1 VDEDHLGVP
10 TRVKEPKP
18 TMTGSGAVRSDV
30 RPGYRAVLRHPVA
43 GRLIGVKGIS
53 ELGDFVGLAALLLL
67 GYQQTGS
74 LLGAAAVYTAR
85 ALPAILVATLL
96 GGWLDVPPR
105 RPTLSV
111 LAFAGAAALVLPV
124 MVPAASTALV
134 ASAILGAVRAAYV
147 AVTTAVVAESVE
159 REIQLPYFG
168 MAAVINSSV
177 QVAGIAVGSGLTV
190 ALGPRVALLAD
201 LVSFLIAGVVLALL
215 PIGSQR
221 EHRDRLPPGAGFVL
235 IWRQPTLRV
244 LALLTW
250 ATLVCSVLPET
261 VATNAP
267 RGWIPAVMAASAFGG
282 AVFAWVAGI
291 TVFLERPL
299 NQARTAS
306 VLGLA
311 LIGGAFVLFAGGHP
325 VLLVLANLLIGAA
338 TGWTVGAQATFAR
351 LAPAGRMGQL
361 EATMIASNLFLE
373 GVGVLALSL
382 VAVAAGSD
390 GAAYLVGGVL
400 VLGAAAAALRPL
412 RSLGG

>member
-1 VDEDHLGVP
+1 
-10 TRVKEPKP
+10 
-18 TMTGSGAVRSDV
+18 MTGSGVADV

-43 GRLIGVKGIS
+43 GRLIGVKAIS
-53 ELGDFVGLAALLLL
+53 ELGDFVGLAALLLI

-105 RPTLSV
+105 RPALCV
-111 LAFAGAAALVLPV
+111 LALAGAAALTLPTAF
-124 MVPAASTALV
+124 PTASTALV

-147 AVTTAVVAESVE
+147 AITTAVVAESVD
-159 REIQLPYFG
+159 RAIQLPYFG
-168 MAAVINSSV
+168 MAAVINLSV
-177 QVAGIAVGSGLTV
+177 QVGGIAVGSGLSLV
-190 ALGPRVALLAD
+190 LGPRVALLAD
-201 LVSFLIAGVVLALL
+201 LLSFLVAAAILALL
-215 PIGSQR
+215 PLADR
-221 EHRDRLPPGAGFVL
+221 RARRDRLPPGAGFVL

-250 ATLVCSVLPET
+250 ATLVCSALPET

-267 RGWIPAVMAASAFGG
+267 RGWIPAAMASSALGG
-282 AVFAWVAGI
+282 AVFAGVAGRSR
-291 TVFLERPL
+291 FLERPL
-299 NQARTAS
+299 NQARIAA
-306 VLGLA
+306 VLGVSLV
-311 LIGGAFVLFAGGHP
+311 GGAVVLFAGGHP
-325 VLLVLANLLIGAA
+325 LLLVVANTVIGAA

-382 VAVAAGSD
+382 FAVAAGSD
-390 GAAYLVGGVL
+390 GAAYLAGGLL
-400 VLGAAAAALRPL
+400 VLLAAAAALRPL
-412 RSLGG
+412 RGMPESGAEVS

>member
-1 VDEDHLGVP
+1 MRRLQP
-10 TRVKEPKP
+10 VKDTKP
-18 TMTGSGAVRSDV
+18 TMTGSGAVRPAV
-30 RPGYRAVLRHPVA
+30 RPGYRAVLRHPIA
-43 GRLIGVKGIS
+43 GPLIGVKAIS

-111 LAFAGAAALVLPV
+111 LAFAGAVALVLPTV
-124 MVPAASTALV
+124 FPAASTALV

-147 AVTTAVVAESVE
+147 AVNAAVVAESVH
-159 REIQLPYFG
+159 RDIQLPYFG
-168 MAAVINSSV
+168 MAAVINSLV

-201 LVSFLIAGVVLALL
+201 LVSFLVAGVILAVL
-215 PIGSQR
+215 PIDSRR
-221 EHRDRLPPGAGFVL
+221 ESRHRLPPGAGFVL
-235 IWRQPTLRV
+235 IWQHPTLRV

-267 RGWIPAVMAASAFGG
+267 AGWIPAVMAASALGG
-282 AVFAWVAGI
+282 AAFAAVAGRSL
-291 TVFLERPL
+291 FLERPL
-299 NQARTAS
+299 NQARTAV

-311 LIGGAFVLFAGGHP
+311 LLAGSLVLFAGVHP
-325 VLLVLANLLIGAA
+325 LVLTLVNLVIGAA

-351 LAPAGRMGQL
+351 LAPPGRMGQL
-361 EATMIASNLFLE
+361 EATMIASNVFLE

-382 VAVAAGSD
+382 IAVAAGSD
-390 GAAYLVGGVL
+390 GAAYLVGGLL
-400 VLGAAAAALRPL
+400 VLGTAVAALRPL
-412 RSLGG
+412 KIV